1 MGQPWLVGEAQ
12 KSLTVSGMT
21 RPSRADHPSETQMHP
36 PVLIQDQFQSRF
48 KARQRVV
55 GCFRLSLTVK
65 AAFGALWPIA
75 KTGVND
81 YIYDQTA

>member
-1 MGQPWLVGEAQ
+1 
-12 KSLTVSGMT
+12 
-21 RPSRADHPSETQMHP
+21 MHP